1 MVDLAE
7 LNQRLLFL
15 GIGTEQ
21 RAAMR
26 AFQPHLKNAL
36 PAILAGFYT
45 KIRAIPQLHKMF
57 ANEDMIQRA
66 SNAQSRHWQLLF
78 SGDFDQ
84 AYLDSAEKIG
94 TVHSRIGLH
103 PQFYINSYSYVT
115 DQLTALVLDV
125 TSSRWSRDG
134 GQAKARETIKL
145 VTNAVL
151 LDMELGVTVYIDQN
165 KIAFDRRIRTLSD
178 GFEASVG
185 QLVTGMTSGSSAMEA
200 TARGMSATADQTNHQ
215 ATTVAAAAE
224 EASAGVQTVA
234 AAAEEL
240 TSSIHEISRQVAQS
254 AASTEKAVEDARRT
268 DTIVRALAEGAQRI
282 GDVVQLITG
291 IAAQTN
297 LLALNATIEAAR
309 AGDAGKG
316 FAVVANEVKS
326 LAAQTAKATE
336 DIGTQITQIQA
347 ATTEAVTAIKAIGA
361 TIDSVNAI
369 AANIASAV
377 EQQGAATAEIARN
390 VSQTAASTQE
400 VTSTIQGVSQ
410 TANETGA
417 ASQNVLGAATTL
429 SRQAGQLTTEVTTF
443 LARMRAA

>member
-7 LNQRLLFL
+7 LNQRLVFL
-15 GIGTEQ
+15 GIGPAQ

-26 AFQPHLKNAL
+26 AFQPHLKKAL
-36 PAILAGFYT
+36 PAILQGFYT
-45 KIRAIPQLHKMF
+45 KIRATSHLQKMF
-57 ANEDMIQRA
+57 ASEDMINRA
-66 SNAQSRHWQLLF
+66 SNAQSRHWELLF
-78 SGDFDQ
+78 SGQFDQ
-84 AYLDSAEKIG
+84 AYLDSAQKVG

-103 PQFYINSYSYVT
+103 PQFYIGAYSYVI
-115 DQLTALVLDV
+115 DQLTALALDI
-125 TSSRWSRDG
+125 TSSRWKPG
-134 GQAKARETIKL
+134 GGKAKSQETINII
-145 VTNAVL
+145 TSAIM

-165 KIAFDRRIRTLSD
+165 KIAFDRRLRTLSD
-178 GFEASVG
+178 GFESSIG
-185 QLVTGMTSGSSAMEA
+185 QLVGSMTSGSTTMEA
-200 TARGMSATADQTNHQ
+200 TARSMSSTADETNHQ

-240 TSSIHEISRQVAQS
+240 TSSIHEISRQVSQS
-254 AASTEKAVEDARRT
+254 AKFTEKAVEDARRT
-268 DTIVRALAEGAQRI
+268 DVIVRALAEGAQRI

-316 FAVVANEVKS
+316 FAVVAGEVKS

-336 DIGTQITQIQA
+336 DIGTQITQIQS
-347 ATTEAVTAIKAIGA
+347 ATAEAVTAIKAIGA
-361 TIDSVNAI
+361 TIDSVNMI
-369 AANIASAV
+369 ASNIASAV

-400 VTSTIQGVSQ
+400 VTSTIQAVSQ
-410 TANETGA
+410 AATQTGA
-417 ASQNVLGAATTL
+417 ASQNVLDAATGL
-429 SRQAGQLTTEVTTF
+429 SRQAGQLTDEVTGF